1 MKNKTSPALAC
12 FSGDSGSFFCIICF
26 LRDGARERTL
36 DLWNE
41 EVGAGDE
48 GAVLAL
54 DRAQLAS
61 PTQDTHFPQ
70 DCQIPLR

>member
-12 FSGDSGSFFCIICF
+12 FSGVSGSFCIICF
-26 LRDGARERTL
+26 LRDGARERT
-36 DLWNE
+36 DLWTE
-41 EVGAGDE
+41 EIGASDE

-61 PTQDTHFPQ
+61 PTQATHFPQ